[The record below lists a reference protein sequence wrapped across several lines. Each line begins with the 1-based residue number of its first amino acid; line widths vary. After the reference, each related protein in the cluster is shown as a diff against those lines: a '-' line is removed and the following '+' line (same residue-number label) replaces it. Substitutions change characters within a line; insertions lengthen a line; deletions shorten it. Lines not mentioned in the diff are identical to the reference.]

1 MGRPQRYI
9 PENRDGVLVEVTV
22 RTIGARALLV
32 PAPNPRTF
40 NEVVVGVIGR
50 GLEVSPVGLSAIVV
64 LANHLHLLLVVE
76 EQQSLSRFMHHV
88 DGNLSKEIGRIRGW
102 KGSLWAR
109 PYAGIPISSEP
120 EVQWKKLKY
129 VLSHSV
135 KEGLCESP
143 REWPGVHCA
152 SALVHGEPL
161 EGVWFNRTK
170 ECAARHCGQ
179 EYGTYDFATRYTRY
193 RVGFEQLPAYRH
205 LSAAEYQGKV
215 AELIFEIEAE
225 GKAARNGDSVM
236 GRERILAQ
244 NPYKPP
250 TRKTKNTPQ
259 PRFHGKDPDVRK
271 DFMDGLRAFLAQYAE
286 ASEAYRGGNLEALG
300 WFPPDCFP
308 PALPFLG
315 APALPR
321 PPSPPTRR
329 ITVLESGQ
337 VERGEVPVV
346 TIEVRTWPS
355 EPQAIGTV
363 WDDPPRAR
371 GQPG

>member
-1 MGRPQRYI
+1 MGRPQRYV

-50 GLEVSPVGLSAIVV
+50 ALEVSPVGLCAIVV
-64 LANHLHLLLVVE
+64 LANHAHFLVVVE

-120 EVQWKKLKY
+120 KVQWERLKY
-129 VLSHSV
+129 LLSHSV

-143 REWPGVHCA
+143 RDWPGVHCA

-170 ECAARHCGQ
+170 ECAARHCGI
-179 EYGTYDFATRYTRY
+179 EYGTYDFTTKY

-205 LSAAEYQGKV
+205 LSAEEYQNEV
-215 AELIFEIEAE
+215 AELIWEIEAE
-225 GKAARNGDSVM
+225 GKAKRNGDSVM
-236 GRERILAQ
+236 GREKILAQ
-244 NPYKPP
+244 NPYRPP

-259 PRFHGKDPDVRK
+259 PRFHGKDPDIRK
-271 DFMDGLRAFLAQYAE
+271 DFMADFRAFLAQYAE
-286 ASEAYRGGNLEALG
+286 ASEAYRGGNLKALE
-300 WFPPDCFP
+300 WFPDGCFP
-308 PALPFLG
+308 PALRFLG
-315 APALPR
+315 MPAPAR

-329 ITVLESGQ
+329 ITVLESGK
-337 VERGEVPVV
+337 VERGEIPVV
-346 TIEVRTWPS
+346 TIAVRTWPAEAQS
-355 EPQAIGTV
+355 IGTV
-363 WDDPPRAR
+363 WDDEPRAR